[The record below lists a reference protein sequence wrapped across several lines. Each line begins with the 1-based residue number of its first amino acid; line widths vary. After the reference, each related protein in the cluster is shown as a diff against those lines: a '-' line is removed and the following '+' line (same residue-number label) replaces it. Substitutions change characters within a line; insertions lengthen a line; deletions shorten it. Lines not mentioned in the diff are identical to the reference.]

1 MEQILAGET
10 IMKHLS
16 EQLAELSR
24 RARNVEDAFTQAEKE
39 ARDKIDARRA
49 QAIVAAQSAVEKINR
64 QVKTV
69 ADSASR
75 DWAQLQAKIT
85 SDMSDL
91 AKFVAQ
97 AKHKMDIQRAEDR
110 AQFLE
115 VDATFAIDYA
125 VAAVEQ
131 AQLAVLDAVEARRIA
146 EEAKRS

>member
-1 MEQILAGET
+1 
-10 IMKHLS
+10 MKPLS
-16 EQLAELSR
+16 EQLTELSR
-24 RARNVEDAFTQAEKE
+24 RARNVEDAFAHAERE
-39 ARDKIDARRA
+39 ARDKIETRKAEA
-49 QAIVAAQSAVEKINR
+49 VVAAQSAVEKINR

-110 AQFLE
+110 AEFLE

>member
-1 MEQILAGET
+1 
-10 IMKHLS
+10 MKPLS
-16 EQLAELSR
+16 EQLAELSS
-24 RARNVEDAFTQAEKE
+24 RARNVEDAFAQAEKE

-49 QAIVAAQSAVEKINR
+49 QAIVAAQSAVEKINQ

-69 ADSASR
+69 ADGASR

-85 SDMSDL
+85 SDMSDV
-91 AKFVAQ
+91 AKYVAQ
-97 AKHKMDIQRAEDR
+97 AKHKMDILRAEDR
-110 AQFLE
+110 SDFLE
-115 VDATFAIDYA
+115 VDASFAIDYA